1 MVQVMRVNRNADTRQ
16 QGGLDMNSEEYSLDG
31 VSLRTEATSD
41 PPLILNTVIF
51 EVESLEVR
59 CMKGDCNGDYAPG

>member
-1 MVQVMRVNRNADTRQ
+1 
-16 QGGLDMNSEEYSLDG
+16 MNSEEYSLDG